1 MGRGRRWPEAMAA
14 MAAVVAVL
22 AAGCGDDDAAAGD
35 GDVLSVAEAL
45 EHEGR
50 DAVTV
55 EGMLLA
61 DQNGTYL
68 CSALAE
74 SFPPQCGAP
83 ALTVSG
89 LSLTSL
95 DGVSEEGQVRWREQ
109 PLRVTGRMVGGVLAV
124 DGPPTTV
131 YGPGTD

>member
-1 MGRGRRWPEAMAA
+1 MGRGRWWTV
-14 MAAVVAVL
+14 AAVVAAL
-22 AAGCGDDDAAAGD
+22 AALAAAGCGDDEAGAGD
-35 GDVLSVAEAL
+35 DGPLTVAEAL

-55 EGMLLA
+55 EGLLLA

-83 ALTVSG
+83 AVTVSG
-89 LSLTSL
+89 LSLTAI
-95 DGVSEEGQVRWREQ
+95 DGVSEEGQVRWREEPVQ
-109 PLRVTGRMVGGVLAV
+109 VTGRMLNGVLSV
-124 DGPPTTV
+124 DGPPATV